1 MPFTG
6 AQAGH
11 GRMDTTKGRTRHAV
25 SQLILKL
32 LKCVPVYVFDFEMMM
47 AFIAV
52 TAKDYSTVRHRN
64 PTGLKLPPHLPTLA
78 LPDRRCRPLHHINV
92 PARCFYGAVVCISD
106 QAGPILVITCM

>member
-25 SQLILKL
+25 SQIILKL
-32 LKCVPVYVFDFEMMM
+32 LKCVPVCVFDFEMMM

-64 PTGLKLPPHLPTLA
+64 PTGLKFLIFQRWLSLIGEADHCTILTYPP
-78 LPDRRCRPLHHINV
+78 
-92 PARCFYGAVVCISD
+92 VVCMVLWSASTIK
-106 QAGPILVITCM
+106 QGLYL